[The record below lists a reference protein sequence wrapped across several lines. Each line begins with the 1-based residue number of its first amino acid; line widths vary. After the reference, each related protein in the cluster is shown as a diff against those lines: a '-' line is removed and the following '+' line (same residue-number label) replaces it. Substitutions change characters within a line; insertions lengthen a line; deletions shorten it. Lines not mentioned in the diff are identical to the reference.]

1 MPENVYEEVYEMID
15 QARVVGISKC
25 PCRES
30 EQKCDAPR
38 EGCMIFGA
46 TFGIAAFAGERKAGK
61 IHRN

>member
-1 MPENVYEEVYEMID
+1 MID

-46 TFGIAAFAGERKAGK
+46 TFGIATFAGERKAGK